1 MQRGNKTQVHEFRK
15 AQQTTKRV
23 IPVINLD
30 DEDDQKAPPLSS
42 KRKSSE
48 LSSPISRKVLKSST
62 STQYSSGSQF
72 NSSGLSDRTSISKS
86 QASVPT
92 SMDETILKFYHSTR
106 QTPEVYH
113 QKLSLIDQI
122 FKCIQPYFARC
133 GLYLVGSSITG
144 FETGSSDVDLSLMLN
159 NGQVPWRTAI
169 QYLGTI
175 KAFLDSKMR
184 GKVRGVTLIRATV
197 PILHFCDT
205 ASDREYDMSLNN
217 DVAVRNSHL
226 LRCYHKYD
234 QRVGPLVVFVKR
246 WAKFHNINS
255 AKDKTISSYVF
266 TLMVIHYLQM
276 GVPGLQ
282 CCQLYNIHTQCNL
295 ILIFMFHL
303 FKENIQELDMFLE
316 FPPQKNSGCSTL
328 SVGQLFSGF
337 LRYFAH
343 QYNYK
348 RDVASVKHGRI
359 FHINSVK
366 HKRIPFQDY
375 QKSSWDGAQMYIE
388 EPFSLTNAARSVY
401 DENVFSRIHRVF
413 VRSSRALDQS
423 KDINS
428 VLQHPF

>member
-175 KAFLDSKMR
+175 KAFLDSKMQE
-184 GKVRGVTLIRATV
+184 TLIRATV

-276 GVPGLQ
+276 GVPGPPVLPALQ
-282 CCQLYNIHTQCNL
+282 HTHS
-295 ILIFMFHL
+295 HL

-348 RDVASVKHGRI
+348 RDVASVKHGEY
-359 FHINSVK
+359 S
-366 HKRIPFQDY
+366 
-375 QKSSWDGAQMYIE
+375 
-388 EPFSLTNAARSVY
+388 T
-401 DENVFSRIHRVF
+401 
-413 VRSSRALDQS
+413 
-423 KDINS
+423 
-428 VLQHPF
+428 